1 MANVH
6 LGSASPLKNQSR
18 SRSTSVERQYS
29 QGTSRT
35 ALKTTRHLRSL
46 ETFEHARTLLVDAA
60 LAARGPVHTS
70 PSSSPLQGGRR
81 SRGKSTERR
90 QAQAHHHGVY
100 GRVPPAPEPSLTLH
114 EKRTAQTDLN
124 MKLAGWCSR
133 ELAAVRRN
141 GARKPRQATDCPALT
156 CTTADASAAPI
167 GGRIMPLGGVSWMVA
182 VLSWIMTVF
191 SWLAASNINRGRE
204 QVRDFSVTPPVKR
217 SASF

>member
-46 ETFEHARTLLVDAA
+46 ETFEHART
-60 LAARGPVHTS
+60 
-70 PSSSPLQGGRR
+70 RR

-100 GRVPPAPEPSLTLH
+100 GRVPPAPEPSPTLH

-156 CTTADASAAPI
+156 CTTVDASAAPI

-217 SASF
+217 SASL